1 MIDFLIYFQYDK
13 VNLKD
18 MLLVMQAGS
27 IGNNIIIMFIFD
39 RSFFMCKMNLLS
51 ETGKKRN
58 VDRQIDFG
66 QNHSS
71 RNKKGLKKERSAM
84 AKNYTNTAKEVL
96 KQVGGEG
103 NISHLEHCST
113 RLRFTI
119 VDSGKVNKEALK
131 AISGVMGVVSSGN
144 QCQVVIGNDVIEVY
158 DELLK
163 LGTFHGTGA
172 TVQNEKKELGAMVLD
187 FVVGIFQPL
196 VPAIA
201 GAGILKAFL
210 SLLTLMKVMDSSGG
224 WYQVLYYAA
233 DAALYFLPLMV
244 AVTMSTKLNC
254 NRLVALA
261 SVGAL
266 ILPGMTSFIAGG
278 ASLWGFE
285 IRNIAYSSQVF
296 PAILCVGFL
305 YYVEKYVTK
314 ISPKPIRVFFVPM
327 VCFAVVVPVTLLI
340 LGPLG
345 YTVGQGLTT
354 VILFLY
360 NKLGWA
366 AVALLAAI
374 LPFMI
379 ATGMH
384 KALVP
389 YAVSS
394 ISEMGEEL
402 LYMPASLAHN
412 ISEGGAC
419 FAVALRTKDT
429 DLRSAAISA
438 GISAIFGITE
448 PALYGVTLQNKRV
461 LSGVVA
467 GSFIGGLVIGLGNL
481 KAFVAMGPGLA
492 GMAMFVDVANSM
504 NIVWAFVGFG
514 VSLGASFVAT
524 LLLYQEKK
532 VENSKA
538 PEGIDKNK
546 TIVSPLDGKLIA
558 LDQVKDEVFSAGI
571 LGDGMAVIPEKGE
584 LYAPADAKIDTVF
597 DSKHAISMVCENGAE
612 VLLHVGLE
620 TVKLEGKYFEPQVKS
635 GDQVTKGQL
644 LMKFNLAALK
654 KEGYDV
660 VTPVIITNSADYQLN
675 KASEGMIKCGD
686 IIMGLKR

>member
-1 MIDFLIYFQYDK
+1 
-13 VNLKD
+13 
-18 MLLVMQAGS
+18 
-27 IGNNIIIMFIFD
+27 
-39 RSFFMCKMNLLS
+39 
-51 ETGKKRN
+51 
-58 VDRQIDFG
+58 
-66 QNHSS
+66 
-71 RNKKGLKKERSAM
+71 M
-84 AKNYTNTAKEVL
+84 AKNYAGTAKEVL
-96 KQVGGEG
+96 KQIGGEG
-103 NISHLEHCST
+103 NVSHLEHCST

-119 VDSGKVNKEALK
+119 VDAGKVNKDALK
-131 AISGVMGVVSSGN
+131 ATSGVMGVVSSGN

-163 LGTFHGTGA
+163 LGTFQGGSA
-172 TVQNEKKELGAMVLD
+172 AAVESGKKDIGAMVLD

-210 SLLTLMKVMDSSGG
+210 SLLTLMKVMDSSGA
-224 WYQVLYYAA
+224 WYQVLYNAA
-233 DAALYFLPLMV
+233 DAALYFLPIMV

-254 NRLVALA
+254 NRLVAVA

-266 ILPGMTSFIAGG
+266 ILPNMTALIAGG
-278 ASLWGFE
+278 ASLWGFQ
-285 IRNIAYSSQVF
+285 IPVIAYSSQVF
-296 PAILCVGFL
+296 PAILCVAFL
-305 YYVEKYVTK
+305 YYVEKYATK

-327 VCFAVVVPVTLLI
+327 VCFAIVVPVTLLI

-345 YTVGQGLTT
+345 FRVGQGLTT

-360 NKLGWA
+360 DKLGWA

-419 FAVALRTKDT
+419 FAVALRTKDS

-467 GSFIGGLVIGLGNL
+467 GSFVGGLVIGLSSL

-514 VSLGASFVAT
+514 VSLAASFVAT
-524 LLLYQEKK
+524 LVLYQEKK
-532 VENSKA
+532 VEDSKA
-538 PEGIDKNK
+538 PEAVEAKEA
-546 TIVSPLDGKLIA
+546 VASPLEGKLIP
-558 LDQVKDEVFSAGI
+558 LEQVKDEVFSAGI

-584 LYAPADAKIDTVF
+584 LYAPADARIDTVF
-597 DSKHAISMVCENGAE
+597 DSKHAISMVCDNGAE

-620 TVKLEGKYFEPQVKS
+620 TVKLEGKHFEPQVKS
-635 GDQVTKGQL
+635 GDRVTAGQL
-644 LMKFNLAALK
+644 LMKFDLSALK
-654 KEGYDV
+654 KEGFDV
-660 VTPVIITNSADYQLN
+660 VTPVIITNSADYELK
-675 KASEGMIKCGD
+675 KASEGMVKQGD
-686 IIMGLKR
+686 IIMGLKK